1 MKILITILGFITLTA
16 FGQRVN
22 YNDSL
27 ITIEGRVVDTTKI
40 VGFYNTVVLNK
51 TVGKGIFGE
60 SNGRFKITIRK
71 GDLIG
76 VSVSGYK
83 TRYISYADSVYK
95 PVYKPLI
102 YLNILSV
109 QGKEVV
115 VTRIR
120 SLEELKEERAAIA
133 KREVATVTV
142 INAFQSPITALYIA
156 FSKREKTK
164 SLVADMEYQDQQD
177 NVVREILRLFVHN
190 DIINLS
196 PDDFEEFMQFL
207 NLNPDFLKYAND
219 YELITYI
226 QYKFEHF
233 QKIKEGY

>member
-1 MKILITILGFITLTA
+1 MKTILIFILLICLTGFSQQA
-16 FGQRVN
+16 N

-40 VGFYNTVVLNK
+40 VGFYNTVVLDK

-60 SNGRFKITIRK
+60 SNGKFKITVRK

-76 VSVSGYK
+76 VSVSAYR
-83 TRYISYADSVYK
+83 TVYISYKDSVYK
-95 PVYKPLI
+95 PVYKPVI
-102 YLNILSV
+102 YLEMLSV

-120 SLEELKEERAAIA
+120 TLEELKEERAAIA
-133 KREVATVTV
+133 KREVPTVTV
-142 INAFQSPITALYIA
+142 SNAFQSPITALYVA

-164 SLVADMEYQDQQD
+164 RLVAEMEYQDQQD
-177 NVVREILRLFVHN
+177 NVVREILRLFVHS

-196 PDDFEEFMQFL
+196 PDDFDEFMRFL
-207 NLNPDFLKYAND
+207 NLNPNFLKNAND

>member
-1 MKILITILGFITLTA
+1 MKTILIFILLICLTGFSQQA
-16 FGQRVN
+16 N

-40 VGFYNTVVLNK
+40 VGFYNTVVLDK

-60 SNGRFKITIRK
+60 SNGKFKITVRK

-76 VSVSGYK
+76 VSVSSYR
-83 TRYISYADSVYK
+83 TVYISYKDSVYK
-95 PVYKPLI
+95 PVYKPVI
-102 YLNILSV
+102 YLEMLSV

-120 SLEELKEERAAIA
+120 TLEELKEERAAIA
-133 KREVATVTV
+133 KREVPTVTV
-142 INAFQSPITALYIA
+142 SNAFQSPITALYVA

-164 SLVADMEYQDQQD
+164 RLVAEMEYQDQQD
-177 NVVREILRLFVHN
+177 NVVREILRLFVHS

-196 PDDFEEFMQFL
+196 PDDFDEFMRFL
-207 NLNPDFLKYAND
+207 NLNPNFLKNAND